1 MESVLAYFYISYSEI
16 PPTLSGEGN
25 ISPNS
30 PGVTN
35 FWMRPLFNLRID
47 PNQLSSGS
55 DTSAPFH
62 FLQET
67 SQARQVIN
75 QSKNAPVNSKVRG
88 KLIMSEK
95 NPFEGNDIKVTFQ
108 LGSFCLLSQ
117 SQKDPKKKVFTLIC
131 SYL

>member
-55 DTSAPFH
+55 DTVSSLSLPPGNI
-62 FLQET
+62 T
-67 SQARQVIN
+67 SEASN
-75 QSKNAPVNSKVRG
+75 K
-88 KLIMSEK
+88 
-95 NPFEGNDIKVTFQ
+95 
-108 LGSFCLLSQ
+108 
-117 SQKDPKKKVFTLIC
+117 PK
-131 SYL
+131 